1 MCLQDH
7 ASQSVNVERSSLS
20 WVRWYL
26 WHQLR
31 PVERTNDM
39 KLWRELT
46 ALAFTLLASVI
57 TLLTLSGKVQQWALW
72 LTIGAF
78 IVHMLGVFTNG
89 DDE

>member
-1 MCLQDH
+1 
-7 ASQSVNVERSSLS
+7 
-20 WVRWYL
+20 
-26 WHQLR
+26 
-31 PVERTNDM
+31 M